1 MSRNRRLVVLAMY
14 LTTALILSYLESLV
28 PLPIPIP
35 GIKLGLAN
43 IATVVCLYTF
53 GLPLTLLLVAS
64 WVFLAGFLFGS
75 MSSILYALSGG
86 LVSALIMGLLS
97 MANKK
102 EQRLSLM
109 AISVAGAIAHNLGQ
123 LIVATLVIGNLKL
136 LLYYLP
142 FLVLLA
148 IPTGLVVGMA
158 AQLLIGA
165 LKHQGLLP

>member
-1 MSRNRRLVVLAMY
+1 
-14 LTTALILSYLESLV
+14 
-28 PLPIPIP
+28 
-35 GIKLGLAN
+35 
-43 IATVVCLYTF
+43 
-53 GLPLTLLLVAS
+53 
-64 WVFLAGFLFGS
+64 
-75 MSSILYALSGG
+75 
-86 LVSALIMGLLS
+86 
-97 MANKK
+97 
-102 EQRLSLM
+102 QRLSLM